1 MNTTEVI
8 NKLKQLDKYMKSCNL
23 SYVVTG
29 TAGLSIQGALP
40 EEYDVHDIDIIVPVV
55 SVIQSKERIVAE
67 LEKAESLGNV
77 PNKAKFTEYEHK
89 VYFFNLD
96 GIIVNAIIEE
106 NPDGLR
112 FNNIEP
118 CETITGVIPEF
129 QVCVH
134 KVNDILRAKFK
145 LSRNKDY
152 RFYNMLVGFMG
163 TFFKH

>member
-40 EEYDVHDIDIIVPVV
+40 EEYDVHDINIIVPVV
-55 SVIQSKERIVAE
+55 PVFQPKERIEAE
-67 LEKAESLGNV
+67 LEKAESLGNI
-77 PNKAKFTEYEHK
+77 PNKAKFAEYERK
-89 VYFFNLD
+89 VYIFNLD
-96 GIIVNAIIEE
+96 GIIINAFIEE
-106 NPDGLR
+106 NHGELR

-118 CETITGVIPEF
+118 CETIPDIIKF
-129 QVCVH
+129 QICVH